1 MTTNTKSRTRRP
13 AAPKASAAVEVVEP
27 VIEGNVYE
35 GDLPT
40 PEPEAPRTEA
50 ERTEAL
56 REAWGRGTEM
66 ETSALF
72 DLGTARVIK
81 ARVAYMAA
89 ALGSKTGTPNNKAAM
104 RILDMPQNTVRPYF
118 KAGEALAAAGWDGR
132 ITAPTAEEIALVA
145 PIFGAINNAKRTDD
159 GTKPKAG
166 RKASAG
172 DADGEGDEGVG
183 APTPKGADDPVILA
197 DVINAVE
204 ALDQIVDR
212 FTREC
217 GFPANVAEN
226 IEAVLAEIA
235 AKIDQHRVDGGNV

>member
-1 MTTNTKSRTRRP
+1 MTTTTKRRTRTAKP
-13 AAPKASAAVEVVEP
+13 AASAVEVVEP
-27 VIEGNVYE
+27 VVEGTVFE
-35 GDLPT
+35 GDMPT

-56 REAWGRGTEM
+56 REAWGKGTEM

-145 PIFGAINNAKRTDD
+145 PIFGQINNARRTDD

-166 RKASAG
+166 RKASGDAG
-172 DADGEGDEGVG
+172 DADDEGIG
-183 APTPKGADDPVILA
+183 TPTPKAPREADNVILA
-197 DVINAVE
+197 DVIDAVQDLERLVNAYCREQGFAGVAADGIAEVLANIAATVE
-204 ALDQIVDR
+204 A
-212 FTREC
+212 
-217 GFPANVAEN
+217 
-226 IEAVLAEIA
+226 
-235 AKIDQHRVDGGNV
+235 HRVDGGDV